1 MLHVNCLG
9 TSKQLVRAEIQSELA
24 FIYKYLNSKVNS
36 ETKYYILSCFEVAI
50 CLYENAAATDWQ
62 AV

>member
-1 MLHVNCLG
+1 MFHVNCLG

-24 FIYKYLNSKVNS
+24 FIYKDLNSKVNS
-36 ETKYYILSCFEVAI
+36 ETKYHILSCFDVTI
-50 CLYENAAATDWQ
+50 CPYQNAAATVWQ